1 MEQIVT
7 VKLNSLKDFREFM
20 EYATMLNGSAR
31 AIQGE
36 TNVDAKSTLGIASIM
51 ELGSFNLKLVDCSE
65 TELSKFKKWEV

>member
-1 MEQIVT
+1 MEQIIT

-20 EYATMLNGSAR
+20 EFATMLNGSAR

-51 ELGSFNLKLVDCSE
+51 DLGDFNLKLIDCSDS
-65 TELSKFKKWEV
+65 ELEQFKKWEV

>member
-1 MEQIVT
+1 MESVIT

-20 EYATMLNGSAR
+20 ECATMLNGSAR

-51 ELGSFNLKLVDCSE
+51 DIGSFNLKLIDCSE
-65 TELSKFKKWEV
+65 SEVSKFKQWEV

>member
-1 MEQIVT
+1 MEQIIT

-20 EYATMLNGSAR
+20 EFATMLNGSAR

-51 ELGSFNLKLVDCSE
+51 DLGDFNLKLIDCSDS
-65 TELSKFKKWEV
+65 ELEKFKKWEV

>member
-1 MEQIVT
+1 MENIIT
-7 VKLNSLKDFREFM
+7 LKLNTLKDFREFM

-51 ELGSFNLKLVDCSE
+51 ELGSFNLKLIDCSE
-65 TELSKFKKWEV
+65 SELLNFKKWEV

>member
-1 MEQIVT
+1 MEQIIT

-20 EYATMLNGSAR
+20 EFATMLNGSAR

-51 ELGSFNLKLVDCSE
+51 DLGNFNLKLIDCSDS
-65 TELSKFKKWEV
+65 ELEKFKKWEV